1 MSMVSAVRSWLKT
14 CPLLSGERLNVDFLP
29 PETGSYSVD
38 VSPAAAIVKK
48 YLDGSS
54 VRQFLFSLRT
64 RDVYGPDLLQNIENL
79 GFFEAVTAWAERAC
93 EAGELPVLPE
103 GRQAVR
109 VEVLSTGTVF
119 WAETEAAQYQI
130 QFKLTYRQ
138 LTY

>member
-1 MSMVSAVRSWLKT
+1 M
-14 CPLLSGERLNVDFLP
+14 
-29 PETGSYSVD
+29 
-38 VSPAAAIVKK
+38 PAWGA
-48 YLDGSS
+48 
-54 VRQFLFSLRT
+54 
-64 RDVYGPDLLQNIENL
+64 
-79 GFFEAVTAWAERAC
+79 RAGHP
-93 EAGELPVLPE
+93 GELPVLPE